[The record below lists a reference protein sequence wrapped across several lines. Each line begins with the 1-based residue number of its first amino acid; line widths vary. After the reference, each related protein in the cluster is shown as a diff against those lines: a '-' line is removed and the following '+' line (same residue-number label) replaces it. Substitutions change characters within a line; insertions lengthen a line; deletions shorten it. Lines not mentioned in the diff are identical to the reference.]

1 MVLVGKPKSPGR
13 NKQKGDMKRFGNL
26 FEKMCSI
33 ENIREAHHNARKGK
47 VHYVEVKMVDAR
59 PDKYLARI
67 HDMLVGKTFRTS
79 RYQAMTRTESG
90 KVRHILKLPYFP
102 DRIVHH
108 CIVQVLEP
116 IWNRAIIR
124 DTFACIPGRGIHDG
138 VRRVK
143 RALRDRNGSR
153 YCLKMDVKKFYP
165 SIDHDVLKAIL
176 RRKIKDN
183 DALDLLG
190 GIIDSS
196 SPGVPI
202 GNYLSQHF
210 GNLYLTGYDHWMK
223 EVQLCR
229 YYYRYCDDVVVLGA
243 SKERLHKLRE
253 STERYWRER
262 LCLTLKDNWQ
272 VFPVAV
278 RGIDFLGYRFFPGYT
293 LLRKKT
299 ALQFK
304 RKMAGIR
311 ANWERMRPV
320 SVLSSIMS
328 YEGWLRPANCLNLKK
343 AHIGPAVQEIVT
355 ELARA
360 MNVQNPLR
368 RCVL

>member
-1 MVLVGKPKSPGR
+1 MDVTKSFAGTDRLPCLSGKTQSKAPLVLVGKPNAPGR

-26 FEKMCSI
+26 FNKMCSI

-47 VHYVEVKMVDAR
+47 CHYVEVKMVDSH

-67 HDMLVGKTFRTS
+67 HNMLVGKTFRTS
-79 RYQAMTRTESG
+79 RYQAMTRTDSG
-90 KVRHILKLPYFP
+90 KVRHILKLPYYP

-116 IWNRAIIR
+116 IWLKGLIR
-124 DTFACIPGRGIHDG
+124 DTYACIPGRGIHDG

-143 RALRDRNGSR
+143 RALRDRDGSR

-176 RRKIKDN
+176 RRKI
-183 DALDLLG
+183 
-190 GIIDSS
+190 
-196 SPGVPI
+196 
-202 GNYLSQHF
+202 
-210 GNLYLTGYDHWMK
+210 
-223 EVQLCR
+223 
-229 YYYRYCDDVVVLGA
+229 
-243 SKERLHKLRE
+243 RLHELRE
-253 STERYWRER
+253 TTERYWLER

-272 VFPVAV
+272 VFPVAA

-293 LLRKKT
+293 LLRKRT
-299 ALQFK
+299 ALEFK

-355 ELARA
+355 ELSRA